1 MSVTTE
7 DKYVIYDL
15 ECLSN
20 FFSATFMDYKS
31 DKSTAFVIYESRND
45 VVGLM
50 RFLRQLYKKGYT
62 LVGFNCN
69 NYDNQLIEFIARNFD
84 QFSHLPGYKI
94 AEAIYNKS
102 QFIIGLPIDER
113 WNNLVHEWDFTIPH
127 IDIFKQ
133 KHYDGKQKSC
143 SLKWLEFTMR
153 MENIK
158 SMPIPHYAQVESEK
172 QVKEILVYNYNDV
185 LATKKSF
192 IINKFETDLRIKL
205 SDKYDLHLMN
215 ASEPKLA
222 REIFGH
228 LLADKMNVQY
238 RELKDWRS
246 ERTWIKTSEI
256 IFPYLKFR
264 DPILNSALEFFKGL
278 EFCPSN
284 FKLNNY
290 DLQKVFKTFKYANL
304 PEVVVGLGGL
314 HACVKPGVYEA
325 GPKWEIRDLDG
336 KSFYPNIG
344 IKNRLYPE
352 HLSEDFCDIY
362 EHLYEE
368 RKVIPKIDPVNYVYK
383 IILNGTYGQ
392 SKEPHNFF
400 YDPKYTFSITINGQL
415 LLLKLAEILKERVP
429 GIVFYQFNTDGI
441 TVGYDPIHRDKV
453 DACMK
458 LWEKGSK
465 IELEDKYYS
474 KMVIMDVNNY
484 IAVDIKG
491 KKKRKGLFAYS
502 MNPEDGELDYHKN
515 PSALIIPKALEKYF
529 LEGIPID
536 KTIKSCEDIY
546 DFCIGVKIKRD
557 FDLVRYHYE
566 KKTNRIVENV
576 IHEQVC
582 RFYVSKEYSSLK
594 KRYKDGTKKAGE
606 NVELAAKFNVTLF
619 NEYKKTEMADY
630 KINYFY
636 YIKKAREVIDEIL
649 PHAENL
655 KMF

>member
-1 MSVTTE
+1 VSK
-7 DKYVIYDL
+7 DRYVIYDL

-20 FFSATFMDYKS
+20 FFSATFMDYQS
-31 DKSTAFVIYESRND
+31 DKHNAFVIHGSRND
-45 VVGLM
+45 VVSLIQ
-50 RFLRQLYKKGYT
+50 FLRQLYKRGYT
-62 LVGFNCN
+62 LVGYNCN
-69 NYDNQLIEFIARNFD
+69 NYDNQLIEFLARNFS
-84 QFSHLPGYKI
+84 QFRHLSGDKI
-94 AEAIYNKS
+94 AEAIYHKS
-102 QFIIGLPIDER
+102 QSIINLQPNER
-113 WNNLVHEWDFTIPH
+113 WNKLVHEWDFTIPH

-153 MENIK
+153 LPNIK
-158 SMPIPHYAQVESEK
+158 SMPIPHYAKVETQK
-172 QVKEILVYNYNDV
+172 QINDILGYNYNDV
-185 LATKKSF
+185 YATKKSF

-205 SDKYDLHLMN
+205 SAKYDLHLLN

-228 LLADKMNVQY
+228 KLADKMEVEY
-238 RELKDWRS
+238 RDLKDWRS
-246 ERTWIKTSEI
+246 ERDWIKTSEI
-256 IFPYLKFR
+256 IFPYIKFR
-264 DPILNSALEFFKGL
+264 DPLLQGALDFFKGL

-304 PEVVVGLGGL
+304 PEVVIGLGGL
-314 HACVKPGVYEA
+314 HACVNPGVYESN
-325 GPKWEIRDLDG
+325 PEWEIRDLDG

-362 EHLYEE
+362 EEIYEE

-392 SKEPHNFF
+392 SKESHNFF
-400 YDPKYTFSITINGQL
+400 FDPKYTFSITVNGQL
-415 LLLKLAEILKERVP
+415 LLLKLAEILRERVP
-429 GIVFYQFNTDGI
+429 GIMFYQFNTDGI
-441 TVGYDPIHRDKV
+441 TVGYHPKYRDKV
-453 DACMK
+453 EAAMK
-458 LWEKGSK
+458 LWEKGSR
-465 IELEDKYYS
+465 IELEDKFYS

-484 IAVDIKG
+484 IAVDTKG
-491 KKKRKGLFAYS
+491 KKKRKGSFAYS
-502 MNPEDGELDYHKN
+502 MDPADNELDYHKN
-515 PSALIIPKALEKYF
+515 PSALIVPKALEKYF
-529 LEGIPID
+529 LEDIPIEN
-536 KTIKSCEDIY
+536 TIRECNDIY

-557 FDLVRYHYE
+557 FDLIRYHYE
-566 KKTNRIVENV
+566 KEKNRIIEDV

-594 KRYKDGTKKAGE
+594 KRYKAGTKKEGE

-619 NEYKKTEMADY
+619 NEYQEKKMSDY

-636 YIKKAREVIDEIL
+636 YIQRARKVINEIC
-649 PHAENL
+649 PNAENL